1 MKEQLIKNRPK
12 RRPTHPG
19 ALLREDVL
27 PEIGISISDFARQ
40 IGVSRQVIHRIL
52 AEDQGISP
60 AMALRIGQFV
70 GNGPGIWLR
79 MQQHYDLWHAQRE
92 MEKELSKIKRF
103 RVAS

>member
-1 MKEQLIKNRPK
+1 MREQLIKNRSK

-27 PEIGISISDFARQ
+27 PEIGISISDFARR

-52 AEDQGISP
+52 AEGQGITP
-60 AMALRIGQFV
+60 EMALRIGQFV

-79 MQQHYDLWHAQRE
+79 MQQQYDLWHAQRE

>member
-12 RRPTHPG
+12 RRLTHPG

-27 PEIGISISDFARQ
+27 PEIGISISDFARR

-52 AEDQGISP
+52 AEDQGITP
-60 AMALRIGQFV
+60 EMALRIGRFV

-79 MQQHYDLWHAQRE
+79 MQQQYDLWHAQRE
-92 MEKELSKIKRF
+92 MEKELSKITRF
-103 RVAS
+103 RGAS